1 MSSSKEPRERPP
13 EQMPSRRPA
22 HPRGRT
28 IQQSKRSP
36 LLAGLR
42 VARALL
48 VSQYALMLE
57 YRAEI
62 LLWALSGLLPLLM
75 FSLWSGAPAGAAA
88 GISPQAFAR
97 YFLAAFVVRQFTVVW
112 VVYAFEEDN
121 LLGRLSPLLLQPL
134 PLVWRYAA
142 AHLAE
147 QATRLPFV
155 IAMAGLFVLAVPQAG
170 GFPSPGRVLLA
181 VLAAHLGFWLN
192 FLLQHAITMLCFWS
206 ERASALERFLFMP
219 YLFLSGMLAPLDLYP
234 ETIRSIA
241 LLTPF
246 PSMLYLPAQL
256 ASGGPIDAA
265 SGFRTVAVWLAVLI
279 PLNLHLW
286 RAGIRRYAA
295 MGG

>member
-1 MSSSKEPRERPP
+1 MSQHPLRPLPSSR
-13 EQMPSRRPA
+13 QS
-22 HPRGRT
+22 GR
-28 IQQSKRSP
+28 SA
-36 LLAGLR
+36 LASALR
-42 VARALL
+42 IARALFI
-48 VSQYALMLE
+48 SQYALMLE
-57 YRAEI
+57 FRAEI
-62 LLWALSGLLPLLM
+62 LLWALSGVMPLLM

-155 IAMAGLFVLAVPQAG
+155 MVMVALFFLAVPEAVWI
-170 GFPSPGRVLLA
+170 PSPARLLLA
-181 VLAAHLGFWLN
+181 LLAAHLGFWLN

-234 ETIRSIA
+234 EAVRRFA

-246 PSMLYLPAQL
+246 PSMLYVPAQL
-256 ASGGPIDAA
+256 ASGGAIDALSA
-265 SGFRTVAVWLAVLI
+265 FRTVALWLAVLI
-279 PLNLHLW
+279 PLNLLLW
-286 RAGIRRYAA
+286 RAGVRRYAA

>member
-1 MSSSKEPRERPP
+1 MSQHPFRPL
-13 EQMPSRRPA
+13 PS
-22 HPRGRT
+22 GR
-28 IQQSKRSP
+28 QGGRS
-36 LLAGLR
+36 ALR
-42 VARALL
+42 IARALFI
-48 VSQYALMLE
+48 SQYALMLE
-57 YRAEI
+57 FRAEI
-62 LLWALSGLLPLLM
+62 LLWALSGVMPLLM

-88 GISPQAFAR
+88 GISSQAFAR

-155 IAMAGLFVLAVPQAG
+155 MVMVALFFVAVPEAVWI
-170 GFPSPGRVLLA
+170 PSPARLLLA
-181 VLAAHLGFWLN
+181 LLAAHLGFWLN

-234 ETIRSIA
+234 EAVRRFA

-246 PSMLYLPAQL
+246 PSMLYVPAQL
-256 ASGGPIDAA
+256 ASGGVIDALA
-265 SGFRTVAVWLAVLI
+265 AFRTVALWLALLI
-279 PLNLHLW
+279 PLNLLLW
-286 RAGIRRYAA
+286 RAGVRRYAA

>member
-1 MSSSKEPRERPP
+1 MSQHLFRPF
-13 EQMPSRRPA
+13 
-22 HPRGRT
+22 PRGR
-28 IQQSKRSP
+28 QSGRSP
-36 LLAGLR
+36 LASALR
-42 VARALL
+42 IARALFI
-48 VSQYALMLE
+48 SQYALMLE
-57 YRAEI
+57 FRAEI
-62 LLWALSGLLPLLM
+62 LLWALSGVMPLLM
-75 FSLWSGAPAGAAA
+75 FSLWSSAPAGAAA

-155 IAMAGLFVLAVPQAG
+155 MVMVALFFLAVPEAVWI
-170 GFPSPGRVLLA
+170 PSPSRLLLA
-181 VLAAHLGFWLN
+181 LLAAHLGFWLN

-234 ETIRSIA
+234 EAVRRFA

-246 PSMLYLPAQL
+246 PSMLYVPAQL
-256 ASGGPIDAA
+256 ASGGAIDALA
-265 SGFRTVAVWLAVLI
+265 AFRTVALWLAVLI
-279 PLNLHLW
+279 PLNLLLW
-286 RAGIRRYAA
+286 RAGVRRYAA

>member
-1 MSSSKEPRERPP
+1 MSQHLFRPF
-13 EQMPSRRPA
+13 
-22 HPRGRT
+22 PRGR
-28 IQQSKRSP
+28 QSGRSA
-36 LLAGLR
+36 LASALR
-42 VARALL
+42 IARALFI
-48 VSQYALMLE
+48 SQYALMLE
-57 YRAEI
+57 FRAEI
-62 LLWALSGLLPLLM
+62 LLWALSGVMPLLM
-75 FSLWSGAPAGAAA
+75 FSLWSSAPAGAAA

-155 IAMAGLFVLAVPQAG
+155 MVMVALFFLAVPEAVWI
-170 GFPSPGRVLLA
+170 PTPGRLLLA
-181 VLAAHLGFWLN
+181 LLAAHLGFWLN

-234 ETIRSIA
+234 EAVRRFA

-246 PSMLYLPAQL
+246 PSMLYVPAQL
-256 ASGGPIDAA
+256 ASGGAIDALSA
-265 SGFRTVAVWLAVLI
+265 FRTVALWLAVLI
-279 PLNLHLW
+279 PLNLLLW
-286 RAGIRRYAA
+286 RAGVRRYAA

>member
-1 MSSSKEPRERPP
+1 MSRH
-13 EQMPSRRPA
+13 RRL
-22 HPRGRT
+22 GW
-28 IQQSKRSP
+28 
-36 LLAGLR
+36 LR
-42 VARALL
+42 RHWVLWSVQFAYMA
-48 VSQYALMLE
+48 E

-62 LLWALSGLLPLLM
+62 VLWALSGVLPFIMLAV
-75 FSLWSGAPAGAAA
+75 WSQADVPGLGLGSAAL
-88 GISPQAFAR
+88 GR
-97 YFLAAFVVRQFTVVW
+97 YFLCAFVVRQFTVVW

-134 PLVWRYAA
+134 PLIWRYAA

-147 QATRLPFV
+147 QATRFPFV
-155 IAMAGLFVLAVPQAG
+155 LVMVAFFFWAVPEAVWI
-170 GFPSPGRVLLA
+170 PSPTRLLLA
-181 VLAAHLGFWLN
+181 LLAAHLGFWLN

-234 ETIRSIA
+234 EAVRRFA

-256 ASGGPIDAA
+256 ASGGPIDALA
-265 SGFRTVAVWLAVLI
+265 GFRTVAILLAVLI
-279 PLNLHLW
+279 PLNLLLW
-286 RAGIRRYAA
+286 RAGVRRYAA

>member
-1 MSSSKEPRERPP
+1 MSQHPFRPL
-13 EQMPSRRPA
+13 PS
-22 HPRGRT
+22 GR
-28 IQQSKRSP
+28 QSGRSA
-36 LLAGLR
+36 LASALR
-42 VARALL
+42 IARALFI
-48 VSQYALMLE
+48 SQYALMLE
-57 YRAEI
+57 FRAEI
-62 LLWALSGLLPLLM
+62 LLWALSGVMPLLM

-155 IAMAGLFVLAVPQAG
+155 MVMVALFFLAVPDAVWI
-170 GFPSPGRVLLA
+170 PSPARLLLA
-181 VLAAHLGFWLN
+181 LLAAHLGFWLN

-234 ETIRSIA
+234 EAVRRFA

-246 PSMLYLPAQL
+246 PSMLYVPAQL
-256 ASGGPIDAA
+256 ASGGAIDALSA
-265 SGFRTVAVWLAVLI
+265 FRTVAIWLAMLI
-279 PLNLHLW
+279 PLNLLLW
-286 RAGIRRYAA
+286 RAGVRRYAA

>member
-1 MSSSKEPRERPP
+1 MSQHPFRPL
-13 EQMPSRRPA
+13 PS
-22 HPRGRT
+22 GR
-28 IQQSKRSP
+28 QGGRS
-36 LLAGLR
+36 ALR
-42 VARALL
+42 IARALFI
-48 VSQYALMLE
+48 SQYALMLE
-57 YRAEI
+57 FRAEI
-62 LLWALSGLLPLLM
+62 LLWALSGVMPLLM

-88 GISPQAFAR
+88 GISSQAFAR

-155 IAMAGLFVLAVPQAG
+155 MVMVALFFLAVPEAVWI
-170 GFPSPGRVLLA
+170 PSPARLLLA
-181 VLAAHLGFWLN
+181 LLAAHLGFWLN

-234 ETIRSIA
+234 EAVRRFA

-246 PSMLYLPAQL
+246 PSMLYVPAQL
-256 ASGGPIDAA
+256 ASGGVIDALA
-265 SGFRTVAVWLAVLI
+265 AFRTVALWLALLI
-279 PLNLHLW
+279 PLNLLLW
-286 RAGIRRYAA
+286 RAGVRRYAA

>member
-1 MSSSKEPRERPP
+1 MSQHPLRPL
-13 EQMPSRRPA
+13 PS
-22 HPRGRT
+22 GR
-28 IQQSKRSP
+28 QSGRSA
-36 LLAGLR
+36 LASALR
-42 VARALL
+42 IARALFI
-48 VSQYALMLE
+48 SQYALMLE
-57 YRAEI
+57 FRAEI
-62 LLWALSGLLPLLM
+62 LLWALSGVMPLLM
-75 FSLWSGAPAGAAA
+75 FSLWSSAPAGAAA

-155 IAMAGLFVLAVPQAG
+155 IVMVALFFLAVPDAVWI
-170 GFPSPGRVLLA
+170 PSPARLLLA
-181 VLAAHLGFWLN
+181 LLAAHLGFWLN

-234 ETIRSIA
+234 EAVRRFA

-246 PSMLYLPAQL
+246 PSMLYVPAQL
-256 ASGGPIDAA
+256 ASGGAIDALSA
-265 SGFRTVAVWLAVLI
+265 FRTVALWLAVLI
-279 PLNLHLW
+279 PLNLLLW
-286 RAGIRRYAA
+286 RAGVRRYAA

>member
-1 MSSSKEPRERPP
+1 MSQHLFRPF
-13 EQMPSRRPA
+13 
-22 HPRGRT
+22 PRGR
-28 IQQSKRSP
+28 QSGRSG
-36 LLAGLR
+36 LASALR
-42 VARALL
+42 IARALFI
-48 VSQYALMLE
+48 SQYALMLE
-57 YRAEI
+57 FRAEI
-62 LLWALSGLLPLLM
+62 LLWALSGVMPLLM
-75 FSLWSGAPAGAAA
+75 FSLWSSAPAGAAA

-155 IAMAGLFVLAVPQAG
+155 IVMVALFFLAVPDAVWI
-170 GFPSPGRVLLA
+170 PSPARLLLA
-181 VLAAHLGFWLN
+181 LLAAHLGFWLN

-234 ETIRSIA
+234 EAVRRFA

-246 PSMLYLPAQL
+246 PSMLYVPAQL
-256 ASGGPIDAA
+256 ASGGAIDALSA
-265 SGFRTVAVWLAVLI
+265 FRTVALWLAVLI
-279 PLNLHLW
+279 PLNLLLW
-286 RAGIRRYAA
+286 RAGVRRYAA

>member
-1 MSSSKEPRERPP
+1 MSQHLFRPF
-13 EQMPSRRPA
+13 
-22 HPRGRT
+22 PRGRK
-28 IQQSKRSP
+28 SGRSA
-36 LLAGLR
+36 LASALR
-42 VARALL
+42 IARALFI
-48 VSQYALMLE
+48 SQYALMLE
-57 YRAEI
+57 FRAEI
-62 LLWALSGLLPLLM
+62 LLWALSGVMPLLM
-75 FSLWSGAPAGAAA
+75 FSLWSSAPAGAAA

-155 IAMAGLFVLAVPQAG
+155 MVMVALFFLAVPEAVWI
-170 GFPSPGRVLLA
+170 PSPARLLLA
-181 VLAAHLGFWLN
+181 LLAAHLGFWLN

-234 ETIRSIA
+234 EAVRRFA

-246 PSMLYLPAQL
+246 PSMLYVPAQL
-256 ASGGPIDAA
+256 ASGGAIDAPA
-265 SGFRTVAVWLAVLI
+265 AFRTVALWLAVLI
-279 PLNLHLW
+279 PLNLLLW
-286 RAGIRRYAA
+286 RAGVRRYAA

>member
-1 MSSSKEPRERPP
+1 MTS
-13 EQMPSRRPA
+13 A
-22 HPRGRT
+22 
-28 IQQSKRSP
+28 
-36 LLAGLR
+36 LR
-42 VARALL
+42 IARALF

-57 YRAEI
+57 FRAEI
-62 LLWALSGLLPLLM
+62 LLWALSGLMPLLM

-155 IAMAGLFVLAVPQAG
+155 VGMVALFFWAVPEAAWI
-170 GFPSPGRVLLA
+170 PSPTRLLLA
-181 VLAAHLGFWLN
+181 LLAAHLGFWLN

-234 ETIRSIA
+234 EAVRRFA

-256 ASGGPIDAA
+256 ASGGSIDAVA
-265 SGFRTVAVWLAVLI
+265 GFQTVAVWLAVLI
-279 PLNLHLW
+279 PLNLLLW
-286 RAGIRRYAA
+286 RAGVRRYAA

>member
-1 MSSSKEPRERPP
+1 MTPPVAPSRLPP
-13 EQMPSRRPA
+13 EPHSPSSGRASRR
-22 HPRGRT
+22 HRNG
-28 IQQSKRSP
+28 
-36 LLAGLR
+36 LAAALG

-75 FSLWSGAPAGAAA
+75 FALWSGAPAGAAA

-155 IAMAGLFVLAVPQAG
+155 LAMVGLFVLAVPEAG
-170 GFPSPGRVLLA
+170 WLPSPGRLLLA

-234 ETIRSIA
+234 EAVRRLA

-246 PSMLYLPAQL
+246 PSMLYVPAQI
-256 ASGGPIDAA
+256 ASGGPIDIAA
-265 SGFRTVAVWLAVLI
+265 GFQSVAGWLALLI
-279 PLNLHLW
+279 PINLVLW
-286 RAGIRRYAA
+286 RAGMRRYAA

>member
-1 MSSSKEPRERPP
+1 MNQHLFRPF
-13 EQMPSRRPA
+13 
-22 HPRGRT
+22 PRGR
-28 IQQSKRSP
+28 QSGCS
-36 LLAGLR
+36 ALR
-42 VARALL
+42 IARALFI
-48 VSQYALMLE
+48 SQYALMLE
-57 YRAEI
+57 FRAEI
-62 LLWALSGLLPLLM
+62 LLWALSGVMPLLM
-75 FSLWSGAPAGAAA
+75 FSLWSSAPAGAAA

-155 IAMAGLFVLAVPQAG
+155 MVMVALFFLAVPEAVWI
-170 GFPSPGRVLLA
+170 PSPARLLLA
-181 VLAAHLGFWLN
+181 LLAAHLGFWLN

-234 ETIRSIA
+234 EAVRRFA

-246 PSMLYLPAQL
+246 PSMLYVPAQL
-256 ASGGPIDAA
+256 ASGGAIDAVA
-265 SGFRTVAVWLAVLI
+265 AFRTVALWLAVLI
-279 PLNLHLW
+279 PLNLLLW
-286 RAGIRRYAA
+286 RAGVRRYAA

>member
-1 MSSSKEPRERPP
+1 MSQLPSRPLPVGRHRGRPP
-13 EQMPSRRPA
+13 
-22 HPRGRT
+22 
-28 IQQSKRSP
+28 
-36 LLAGLR
+36 LASALR
-42 VARALL
+42 IARALFI
-48 VSQYALMLE
+48 SQYALMLE
-57 YRAEI
+57 FRAEI
-62 LLWALSGLLPLLM
+62 LLWALSGLMPLLM

-88 GISPQAFAR
+88 GFSPQAFSR

-134 PLVWRYAA
+134 PLIWRYAA

-147 QATRLPFV
+147 QATRFPFV
-155 IAMAGLFVLAVPQAG
+155 LVMVAFFFWAVPEAVWI
-170 GFPSPGRVLLA
+170 PSPTRLLLA
-181 VLAAHLGFWLN
+181 LLAAHLGFWLN

-234 ETIRSIA
+234 EAVRRFA

-246 PSMLYLPAQL
+246 PSMLYVPAQL
-256 ASGGPIDAA
+256 ASGGAIDALA
-265 SGFRTVAVWLAVLI
+265 AFRTVALWLAVLI
-279 PLNLHLW
+279 PLNLLLW
-286 RAGIRRYAA
+286 RAGVRRYAA

>member
-1 MSSSKEPRERPP
+1 MSQHLFRPF
-13 EQMPSRRPA
+13 
-22 HPRGRT
+22 PRGR
-28 IQQSKRSP
+28 QSGRS
-36 LLAGLR
+36 ALR
-42 VARALL
+42 IARALFI
-48 VSQYALMLE
+48 SQYALMLE
-57 YRAEI
+57 FRAEI
-62 LLWALSGLLPLLM
+62 LLWALSGVMPLLM
-75 FSLWSGAPAGAAA
+75 FSLWSSAPAGAAA

-155 IAMAGLFVLAVPQAG
+155 MVMVALFFLAVPEAVWI
-170 GFPSPGRVLLA
+170 PSPARLLLA
-181 VLAAHLGFWLN
+181 LLAAHLGFWLN

-234 ETIRSIA
+234 EAVRRFA

-246 PSMLYLPAQL
+246 PSMLYVPAQL
-256 ASGGPIDAA
+256 ASGGAIDALA
-265 SGFRTVAVWLAVLI
+265 AFRTVALWLSVLI
-279 PLNLHLW
+279 PLNLLLW
-286 RAGIRRYAA
+286 RAGVRRYAA

>member
-1 MSSSKEPRERPP
+1 
-13 EQMPSRRPA
+13 
-22 HPRGRT
+22 
-28 IQQSKRSP
+28 
-36 LLAGLR
+36 
-42 VARALL
+42 
-48 VSQYALMLE
+48 
-57 YRAEI
+57 
-62 LLWALSGLLPLLM
+62 
-75 FSLWSGAPAGAAA
+75 
-88 GISPQAFAR
+88 
-97 YFLAAFVVRQFTVVW
+97 VRQFTVVW

-155 IAMAGLFVLAVPQAG
+155 LAMVGLFVLAVPEAG
-170 GFPSPGRVLLA
+170 WLPSPGRLLLA

-234 ETIRSIA
+234 EAVRRLA

-246 PSMLYLPAQL
+246 PSMLYVPAQI
-256 ASGGPIDAA
+256 ASGGPIDIAA
-265 SGFRTVAVWLAVLI
+265 GFQSVAGWLALLI
-279 PLNLHLW
+279 PINLVLW
-286 RAGIRRYAA
+286 RAGMRRYAA

>member
-1 MSSSKEPRERPP
+1 MSLPLSFG
-13 EQMPSRRPA
+13 RRRTGGSPA
-22 HPRGRT
+22 GRA
-28 IQQSKRSP
+28 
-36 LLAGLR
+36 LAFALR
-42 VARALL
+42 IARALF

-57 YRAEI
+57 FRAEI

-88 GISPQAFAR
+88 GISHQAFAR

-155 IAMAGLFVLAVPQAG
+155 VVMVALFFLAVPEAAWI
-170 GFPSPGRVLLA
+170 PSPTRLLLA
-181 VLAAHLGFWLN
+181 LLAAHLGFWLN

-234 ETIRSIA
+234 EAVRRFA

-256 ASGGPIDAA
+256 ASGAPVDAVA
-265 SGFRTVAVWLAVLI
+265 GFRTVALWMAVLI
-279 PLNLHLW
+279 PLNLWLW
-286 RAGIRRYAA
+286 RAGVRRYAA

>member
-1 MSSSKEPRERPP
+1 MDRAGIH
-13 EQMPSRRPA
+13 RRP
-22 HPRGRT
+22 RR
-28 IQQSKRSP
+28 P
-36 LLAGLR
+36 LASALR

-75 FSLWSGAPAGAAA
+75 FALWSGAPAGAAA

-155 IAMAGLFVLAVPQAG
+155 IAMVGLFVLAVPDAAWV
-170 GFPSPGRVLLA
+170 PSPGRLLLA

-234 ETIRSIA
+234 ESVRKLA

-246 PSMLYLPAQL
+246 PAMLYLPAQL
-256 ASGGPIDAA
+256 ASGGEINIVA
-265 SGFRTVAVWLAVLI
+265 GFQNVAGWLALLI
-279 PLNLHLW
+279 PINLVLW
-286 RAGIRRYAA
+286 RAGMRRYAA

>member
-1 MSSSKEPRERPP
+1 MSQHLFRPF
-13 EQMPSRRPA
+13 
-22 HPRGRT
+22 PRGR
-28 IQQSKRSP
+28 QSGRS
-36 LLAGLR
+36 ALR
-42 VARALL
+42 IARALFI
-48 VSQYALMLE
+48 SQYALMLE
-57 YRAEI
+57 FRAEI
-62 LLWALSGLLPLLM
+62 LLWALSGVMPLLM
-75 FSLWSGAPAGAAA
+75 FSLWSSAPAGAAA

-134 PLVWRYAA
+134 PLIWRYAA

-155 IAMAGLFVLAVPQAG
+155 MVMVALFFLAVPEAVWI
-170 GFPSPGRVLLA
+170 PSPSRLLLA
-181 VLAAHLGFWLN
+181 LLAAHLGFWLN

-234 ETIRSIA
+234 EAVRRFA

-246 PSMLYLPAQL
+246 PSMLYVPAQL
-256 ASGGPIDAA
+256 ASGGAIDELAA
-265 SGFRTVAVWLAVLI
+265 FRTVALWLAVLI
-279 PLNLHLW
+279 PLNLLLW
-286 RAGIRRYAA
+286 RAGVRRYAA